1 MISFLNVLNILKKIP
16 NYSYYILL
24 APLLITFI
32 TFIIQYMDNVK
43 NSFLDMNIII
53 GIYIVIFIIPFY
65 NIIRQ
70 TIFGPKRWK
79 NFYEFLV
86 LLLFL
91 FVTITHSILNYI
103 FTIKGDIISN
113 VFHILF
119 IIISILLFFN
129 SCIIT
134 LNLTKLNEFMDKS
147 VYKSFLRKHLFLL
160 IIFVLALVNY
170 TIVLKQV
177 IYKQNNRTVDL

>member
-1 MISFLNVLNILKKIP
+1 
-16 NYSYYILL
+16 
-24 APLLITFI
+24 
-32 TFIIQYMDNVK
+32 VK

-65 NIIRQ
+65 NIIRK
-70 TIFGPKRWK
+70 TIFGSDRSKL
-79 NFYEFLV
+79 YEFLV
-86 LLLFL
+86 VLLFL
-91 FVTITHSILNYI
+91 IVTITHLILNSI

-129 SCIIT
+129 SCIIMT
-134 LNLTKLNEFMDKS
+134 LKLGTKIT
-147 VYKSFLRKHLFLL
+147 SFLNKQVVWKFTVKHVFSF
-160 IIFVLALVNY
+160 IIFLFIAINY
-170 TIVLKQV
+170 TIILGQV